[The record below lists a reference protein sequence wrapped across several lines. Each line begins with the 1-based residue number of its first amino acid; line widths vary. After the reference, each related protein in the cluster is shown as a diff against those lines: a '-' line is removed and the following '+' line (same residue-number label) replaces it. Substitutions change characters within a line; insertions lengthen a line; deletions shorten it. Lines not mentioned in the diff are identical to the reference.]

1 MTLNVE
7 EGFHKGTLISCVLIA
22 TFGIMFA
29 MMLAPNTPYLIRMY
43 LPNVDILYWTKI
55 AAVRWRSW
63 NLYWNFHCCFL
74 CGNDSRSSH
83 VGTNFWFVWK
93 KTCHGC
99 NIDMYEFVILTN
111 WQGNV
116 FCIVIFSFST
126 NYVASVI
133 IRLIHGLLD
142 GVLPI
147 VTAIVSEISN
157 ERNIALGTS
166 SIFVGVAIGG
176 FAYFEIE
183 SYSDQ

>member
-1 MTLNVE
+1 M
-7 EGFHKGTLISCVLIA
+7 
-22 TFGIMFA
+22 
-29 MMLAPNTPYLIRMY
+29 
-43 LPNVDILYWTKI
+43 
-55 AAVRWRSW
+55 
-63 NLYWNFHCCFL
+63 
-74 CGNDSRSSH
+74 
-83 VGTNFWFVWK
+83 
-93 KTCHGC
+93 
-99 NIDMYEFVILTN
+99 
-111 WQGNV
+111 

-176 FAYFEIE
+176 FAFLKLNHIQI
-183 SYSDQ
+183 SRSHIVWLSL

>member
-1 MTLNVE
+1 M
-7 EGFHKGTLISCVLIA
+7 
-22 TFGIMFA
+22 
-29 MMLAPNTPYLIRMY
+29 
-43 LPNVDILYWTKI
+43 
-55 AAVRWRSW
+55 
-63 NLYWNFHCCFL
+63 
-74 CGNDSRSSH
+74 
-83 VGTNFWFVWK
+83 
-93 KTCHGC
+93 
-99 NIDMYEFVILTN
+99 
-111 WQGNV
+111 